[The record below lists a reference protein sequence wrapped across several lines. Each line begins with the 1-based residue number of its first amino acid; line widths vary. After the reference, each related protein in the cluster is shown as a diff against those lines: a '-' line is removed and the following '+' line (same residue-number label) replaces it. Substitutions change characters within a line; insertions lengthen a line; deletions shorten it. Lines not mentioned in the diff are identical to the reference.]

1 MQLNI
6 IGGVGEHGRNCFLV
20 KDKDINF
27 LVDCGKFADD
37 ANDPYPHLTK
47 QQVKKIDL
55 VFLTHSHNDHV
66 GALPWLYENGFK
78 GKIIASKETLE
89 QLPFEIEEYLVL
101 EEICPNGKGKINDLE
116 ISWGRSGHCV
126 GSVWYKFT
134 KENKTILFSGDYIE
148 DTQVYNCDP
157 IRNMSAEVAIIDC
170 AYGQDSNTY
179 QKHCEVFVSR
189 VKEILKENRAI
200 VLPVPKYGRGLE
212 LLKLLNDNIKD
223 VHGYYGDQH
232 FVEEIRKHS
241 NGDYWCTRLE
251 LKKEVKVYQGQKQ
264 GIIFVSDPQLRNEL
278 SQKIVEEVLNNNGV
292 AIMSGTLEKGSY
304 SESLYKEKRMEILRY
319 PVHQSYLDYQKLIDN
334 NNFKI
339 TIPYHCADLHYRKV
353 IDF

>member
-20 KDKDINF
+20 KDRDISF
-27 LVDCGKFADD
+27 LVDCGKNADD
-37 ANDPYPHLTK
+37 VNDSYPHLTK
-47 QQVKKIDL
+47 QQIKKIDL

-78 GKIIASKETLE
+78 GKVIASKETIE
-89 QLPFEIEEYLVL
+89 QLPFEIREHLVL
-101 EEICPNGKGKINDLE
+101 EEICPYGKGVLNDLE
-116 ISWGRSGHCV
+116 IVWGKSGHCV

-134 KENKTILFSGDYIE
+134 KKDKCILFSGDYIE

-157 IRNMSAEVAIIDC
+157 IRNISGEVAVIDC
-170 AYGQDSNTY
+170 AYGQNSLIY
-179 QKHCEVFVSR
+179 QQYCDLFVNR
-189 VKEILKENRAI
+189 VKEILNDDGAV

-212 LLKLLNDNIKD
+212 LLKLFNDNIKD
-223 VHGYYGDQH
+223 IHDYYGDQH
-232 FVEEIRKHS
+232 FINEVNKHS
-241 NGDYWCTRLE
+241 NGDYWCARLE
-251 LKKEVKVYQGQKQ
+251 LRKEVKVYQGQEK
-264 GIIFVSDPQLRNEL
+264 GIIFVSDPQLRNES
-278 SQKIVEEVLNNNGV
+278 SQKIVNEVLGSNGV

-304 SESLYKEKRMEILRY
+304 SEALCEEKRMQIIRY
-319 PVHQSYLDYQKLIDN
+319 PVHQSYLDYQRLIDN